1 MSIID
6 IFKRIDQ
13 LSELKKINSQLE
25 ELNNSNAKILML
37 HKVSLENQNIE
48 MLKLTKTIS
57 ENSDK
62 QKESKTNIPQVPN
75 SILQEILLL
84 LDYIIMNTDAIS
96 KRKYD
101 KLKKRLNNV

>member
-1 MSIID
+1 MSILD
-6 IFKRIDQ
+6 IFKRKDQ

-96 KRKYD
+96 KRKYN